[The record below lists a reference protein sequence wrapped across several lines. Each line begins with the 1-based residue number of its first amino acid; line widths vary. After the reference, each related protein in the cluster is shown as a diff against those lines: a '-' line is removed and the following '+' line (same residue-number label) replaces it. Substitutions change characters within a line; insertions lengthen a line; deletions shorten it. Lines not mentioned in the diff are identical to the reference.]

1 VTTLS
6 HINLETLK
14 TACQAAVDR
23 LAPELEALSLR
34 IHAHPEIAF
43 QERQAAAWLSDRLE
57 QGGFTV
63 ERGVAGLETAFVGR
77 YRGGPGPVLAI
88 VGEFDALPGVGH
100 GCGHNIIGTSA
111 VGAALAL
118 KEAWPDVPGEIML
131 VGAPAEESGGGKA
144 YLVEA
149 GLFDEPVAA
158 ALMVHPS
165 MKTQV
170 VASLISMQEIV
181 VEYFGKAAHASSK
194 PQDGINALD
203 ALVIAYVGI
212 ATLRQHIR
220 ADARIHG
227 IITNGGAVPNV
238 VPDYA
243 AGRFFVRARDDQ
255 YLDETVQRVLA
266 CFRAGAEATGAR
278 VEHRFPSKR
287 YSAMRSNP
295 TLATTFARNLHLL
308 GLDETPP
315 DPARGSGSSDMGNVS
330 QVVPA
335 LHPSIAIAPMGV
347 AGHSLQFTEYAG
359 SAAGMQGQAHAAKV
373 MAMTVVELFARPD
386 LLAQAADEFRS
397 GAVA

>member
-1 VTTLS
+1 MTTLPQ
-6 HINLETLK
+6 INLETLK
-14 TACQAAVDR
+14 SDVQSAADR
-23 LAPELEALSLR
+23 LRLDLEAISLR

-43 QERQAAAWLSDRLE
+43 QEHQAAAWLSDRLE
-57 QGGFTV
+57 QGGFAI
-63 ERGVAGLETAFVGR
+63 ERGVAGLPTAFVGR
-77 YRGGPGPVLAI
+77 YRGGPGPTLAL
-88 VGEFDALPGVGH
+88 VAEFDALPGIGH

-118 KEAWPDVPGEIML
+118 KAAWPTIPGEILL

-149 GLFDEPVAA
+149 GLFDGVAA

-170 VASLISMQEIV
+170 IASLISMQEIV
-181 VEYFGKAAHASSK
+181 VEYFGKASHASSK

-203 ALVIAYVGI
+203 ALVIGYMAV

-220 ADARIHG
+220 SDARIHG

-243 AGRFFVRARDDQ
+243 AARFFVRSPDDA
-255 YLDETVQRVLA
+255 YLDELVQRVLA

-278 VEHRFPSKR
+278 VDYRFPSKR

-295 TLATTFARNLHLL
+295 TLAATFARNLHAV
-308 GLDETPP
+308 GLEETPP
-315 DPARGSGSSDMGNVS
+315 DATRGSGSSDMGNVS

-335 LHPSIAIAPMGV
+335 LHPSIAIAPRGV
-347 AGHSLQFTEYAG
+347 AGHSLQFAEYAA
-359 SAAGMQGQAHAAKV
+359 SPDGMAGQAHATQI
-373 MAMTVVELFARPD
+373 MAATLAELFANPR
-386 LLAQAADEFRS
+386 LLAQAATEFRA
-397 GAVA
+397 GMVA